1 MESISKEQQLEAAHT
16 LIKALESGKSEQ
28 AQQALTTLTQIQE
41 SDLFQQVGKLTR
53 ELHDSLSNF
62 NIDPRLIDLTEN
74 DIPST
79 RERLDYVIATT
90 EDAAHQTLDL
100 IEQTLPLTSALQQS
114 TDKINKSWH
123 QFSIEEID
131 ANKVNQDLEA
141 YLPNVKQHSEQIHA
155 NLTEMTVI
163 QGFQDVTGQVVRQV
177 IILIEEVEDNLVKL
191 VKLSGQKI
199 EQKNI
204 KPVDPIK
211 AEGPQI
217 NQQDNPDVVNNQDEV
232 DDLLLS
238 LGF

>member
-1 MESISKEQQLEAAHT
+1 MESMSKEQQLEAAQA
-16 LIKALESGKSEQ
+16 LVKALESDDNEQ
-28 AQQALTTLTQIQE
+28 IQHQLTTLTQIQE
-41 SDLFQQVGKLTR
+41 SDLFQQVGKLPR
-53 ELHDSLSNF
+53 DLHDSLSNF
-62 NIDPRLIDLTEN
+62 SLDPRLIDLAEN

-79 RERLDYVIATT
+79 RERLDYVIKTT
-90 EDAAHQTLDL
+90 EDAAHRTLEL
-100 IEQTLPLTSALQQS
+100 IDQTLPLTTALQQS
-114 TDKINKSWH
+114 TNNINESWH
-123 QFSIEEID
+123 QTSIEDEDIS
-131 ANKVNQDLEA
+131 NKLKA
-141 YLPNVKQHSEQIHA
+141 YLPEVKQHSEQIHA
-155 NLTEMTVI
+155 NLTEMTVV

-199 EQKNI
+199 EQKDI

-232 DDLLLS
+232 DDLLSS

>member
-1 MESISKEQQLEAAHT
+1 MESMSKEQQLEAAQA
-16 LIKALESGKSEQ
+16 LVKALESDDNEQ
-28 AQQALTTLTQIQE
+28 IQHQLTTLTQIQE

-62 NIDPRLIDLTEN
+62 SLDPRLIDLAEN

-79 RERLDYVIATT
+79 RERLDYVIKTT
-90 EDAAHQTLDL
+90 EDAAHRTLEL
-100 IEQTLPLTSALQQS
+100 IDQTLPLTTALQQS
-114 TDKINKSWH
+114 TNNINESWH
-123 QFSIEEID
+123 QTSIEDEDIS
-131 ANKVNQDLEA
+131 NKLKA
-141 YLPNVKQHSEQIHA
+141 YLPEVKQHSEQIHA
-155 NLTEMTVI
+155 NLTEMTVV

-199 EQKNI
+199 EQKDI

-232 DDLLLS
+232 DDLLSS

>member
-1 MESISKEQQLEAAHT
+1 MESISKKQQLEAAYA
-16 LIKALESGKSEQ
+16 LIKGLEDDNGEQ

-41 SDLFQQVGKLTR
+41 NDLFQQVGKLTR

-62 NIDPRLIDLTEN
+62 SLDPRLIDLAEN

-90 EDAAHQTLDL
+90 EDATHKTLEFIDQTLA
-100 IEQTLPLTSALQQS
+100 LTSTLQQS
-114 TDKINKSWH
+114 TDKTNKSWH
-123 QFSIEEID
+123 QFSMEESGANNINKELD
-131 ANKVNQDLEA
+131 A
-141 YLPNVKQHSEQIHA
+141 YFPTVKQHTAQIHT

-177 IILIEEVEDNLVKL
+177 IILIEEVEDSLVKL
-191 VKLSGQKI
+191 VKLSGQKTD
-199 EQKNI
+199 EKD
-204 KPVDPIK
+204 KKTVDPIK

-232 DDLLLS
+232 DDLLSS

>member
-1 MESISKEQQLEAAHT
+1 MESMSKEQQLEAAQE
-16 LIKALESGKSEQ
+16 LVKALESDDNEQ
-28 AQQALTTLTQIQE
+28 IQHQLTTLTQIQE

-62 NIDPRLIDLTEN
+62 SIDPRLIDLAEN

-79 RERLDYVIATT
+79 RERLDYVIKTT
-90 EDAAHQTLDL
+90 EDAAHKTLEL
-100 IEQTLPLTSALQQS
+100 IDQSLPLTAALQQS
-114 TDKINKSWH
+114 TDNINESWH
-123 QFSIEEID
+123 QTSMED
-131 ANKVNQDLEA
+131 VDLSNELKA
-141 YLPNVKQHSEQIHA
+141 YLPEVKQHSEQLHA
-155 NLTEMTVI
+155 NLTEMTVV
-163 QGFQDVTGQVVRQV
+163 QGFQDVTGQVVSQV

-199 EQKNI
+199 EQKDI
-204 KPVDPIK
+204 KPVDPVK

-232 DDLLLS
+232 DDLLSS